1 MGNLRVKVNVD
12 YGDVEKLKSALKGIQ
27 ADVDIKSASSKLK
40 ALSSQIKGIKDN
52 KSIKMSFS
60 TSDALSK
67 LSRVKSEL
75 QSIEKLA
82 GGLKLNFD
90 SKAVKDMASN
100 ISKQLSEGTENAVK
114 RKNQSARRVKSADTI
129 LNGNDDRTEAQL
141 ISDTKRMIKQ
151 RNKAMRALQESEYG
165 TESWGIHSKEV
176 TRLQKELENNQ
187 TRYGK
192 LTGGKLLS
200 DNKGIAET
208 TMTEDYVARVKALTR
223 QEKERGQALKDIVKN
238 EKEYTGLL
246 ERADKHGVNSVQGQ
260 EYLSKASAIRDRVD
274 GLKKEVNY
282 QEELN
287 KGSKR
292 YQEAQEQITAHREQ
306 AYNRYRDAQLKE
318 EERVEKARANATY
331 KALDKGYAQQYKK
344 QAEVSRLEAKSQAGL
359 TNGNEEDKLWQAKQE
374 LDVITKKNKE
384 IEKTGR
390 LSNADAK
397 KLANS
402 NSIRKAESDAA
413 ETLARNNLKLARS
426 SELYDKMSA
435 SMDKVHKM
443 SGRLS
448 TAGNDE
454 ARVINDIIRKE
465 EARQG
470 LIQNQI
476 RNSGLVNRA
485 KERDLM
491 VQRQLNKEALEESEL
506 LRKAQSS
513 DKLKER
519 MSAYTLSDL
528 INPRAL
534 YQDGK
539 RALQYLFDNEKKV
552 DDQLVNI
559 AKVVDA
565 PKKELRAFAD
575 TIYSEASKVG
585 RSADEFGTSVERWA
599 SSGKTLKEAIRLGKL
614 STIGSFVGNVDEA
627 AMVDYMSVP
636 LQAFKKQGVEATD
649 ILNAMNEV
657 ANNNAIE
664 MNDLGEAYKLA
675 AGTASQ
681 AGTTFD
687 QLTGLISGAQ
697 EVTRQG
703 GSVIGNSLKAFDVN
717 LGKIAART
725 TKMDQ
730 KKFSFFKNIGIDVVD
745 GNNNIRSTFS
755 ILEDLNKVW
764 KDLDSEQKAT
774 AGFYIAGKHHQNI
787 LAGLMDGWNYV
798 HKAQQEAAGQLGQG
812 EIGSAFQEFDKQ
824 KDSMQFGLVELK
836 NAFSELMHS
845 ITGGKQGFNDGMK
858 ALTGGLK
865 TLTELAKNPA
875 IRELGGFLLKF
886 GGVLAGLSVAKMAG
900 SVGQQWGYALMNS
913 TKESLLNPFK
923 WIGKRGDSGLSDYV
937 PTDMLM
943 EQMAQAQGQQITEQV
958 KRDLKGKKLT
968 TGKRA
973 RWYRQPQSPV
983 SEPSEQEVT
992 QYVGTAG
999 NPEPVQPPK
1008 GGWRG
1013 ALTKLSKGMTTVF
1026 NTIGA
1031 IGLASTIVDAG
1042 LQAFTGKGLYQR
1054 VGETME
1060 QIDRSM
1066 NKSKYIALDYVK
1078 ASEKVKDSFNSYQEA
1093 KNLSKTVD
1101 GLVDSYKDLRRS
1113 KEEAYKK
1120 SGNIGDLELTAD
1132 EFSNLAQRHN
1142 EMVDSLNAPV
1152 NLKLTVNDKDIIA
1165 AKQKATQEFT
1175 HANDLQKAFETLNT
1189 VREAQANHNYGSEL
1203 AEYDKYVRD
1212 YQKKVKAQQTFMDNL
1227 KKTYGD
1233 DWKVIADEW
1242 RSDPTTPLSTLDR
1255 DVENAKAELDG
1266 FVNSKF
1272 LDDKQ
1277 VDEFLR
1283 KTAENKKIMT
1293 TTLSNIIQGDDGA
1306 QNLQNVLKS
1315 PQATLYDFM
1324 GAIQTVNQELKTTD
1338 GIDQARESL
1347 SGMLTSFKETGDK
1360 VAASKAWSEIV
1371 QKSEK
1376 IGEIS
1381 GEWLKENGFSNFGAL
1396 LDSGDKD
1403 KIDSFF
1409 QAVSNGVDKAKKK
1422 SEELKRTIGDFAET
1436 FGLSGRE
1443 EAEQWLSDFNNNRA
1457 QFVKN
1462 AFDKDVGAATSFF
1475 SINPN
1480 LLRFSYKSALE
1491 SDMSIGD
1498 FYKSIQEQVDS
1509 LGSDENSIAIR
1520 YQLKN
1525 KNGDVDFNKVLE
1537 NIKSLQE
1544 NSTIVQELELR
1555 SANGGIDVAKFYSFL
1570 DENKKA
1576 LVELGITSMGGQINP
1591 QDFIDKLS
1599 KGEISITTK
1608 TDENG
1613 QKLVEMVNKDGKTV
1627 TFKVNAEG
1635 NLEDLNPLVPKEGE
1649 ETTVTKKVNIDVEPT
1664 IQSGLGANGNFGTQ
1678 EYWNE
1683 LFTRDVEIPQ
1693 AIDVKPY
1700 IKEDGSVDVN
1710 AVGKQIQSFL
1720 ESGSDEA
1727 VEIEKAIR
1735 VVAGLGENDV
1745 IGMDAITL
1753 FVEQLMRQ
1761 DIDGIPS
1768 EVQKDI
1774 LLLLLGQVKDEDTKA
1789 KIQQHIEN
1797 LKNIKPAP
1805 AEIQQQIN
1813 IKPEVVGD
1821 ALNTIG
1827 NVVSGIAGA
1836 AGFNIKGTVE
1846 MDTTAVDQ
1854 VATTAAEPVT
1864 KPVNADTTV
1873 ATGVVMALQVLAS
1886 LPATKTISGD
1896 GSAAL
1901 AEANRVKSIIDGM
1914 SATIKIGTSGGG
1926 GGGRGGSSASVGIAR
1941 GPIGTVGQAFS
1952 ARIGGGTVGKNQSKA
1967 SKAATV
1973 NEDVWRYWGKELYTG
1988 SPLDTSMDELTKALK
2003 LAKEDY
2009 KKMQELYAKQ
2019 IPIMKD
2025 QIQYQKDLKAL
2036 HQQELTDTIEKLKR
2050 YGFTASGNRITNLE
2064 RAKSLSGDSATEAEK
2079 LLNTWKKNYET
2090 LVSIDRKLTGLNT
2103 DIAQANEDMKQA
2115 SIKDELKEIKKTLKR
2130 TEALVTSVDNTMD
2143 LLNKKEGFA
2152 GNKDY
2157 GLKAIFGEEI
2167 INTASTGIN
2176 RLIDDF
2182 NKLSTATIK
2191 HEENADEVEKVLEK
2205 LKSQILENADA
2216 ILKYRESINQVR
2228 IDRLT
2233 NDYERFNNALSDGLD
2248 RLKGTVDYLK
2258 EGLLSGTK
2266 LGDLATSQ
2274 FGELSYFSRDR
2285 LETDQQERL
2294 RLQAELDQAL
2304 AAFSKKNIDR
2314 EKLETEAV
2322 LSIQKYKYENLMKM
2336 ASDFSSGKAITAP
2349 DGDFLKAIG
2358 LTGITDSKSITN
2370 WYADSWRKELSSV
2383 YDMFA
2388 NANKNLVSQYESQI
2402 NKARDGVT
2410 KQVITNNMILA
2421 QLNLQEAA
2429 YRKLVETNAKMIELA
2444 REELKNTTLTTEQ
2457 RESLT
2462 DQVKEYE
2469 KAMIDAQK
2477 SIRDTVKS
2485 RFDFEFELIDKSLNR
2500 AKEYREVF
2508 EKYLEIASLL
2518 GLGTGAKQSFVDA
2531 VFAGKTN
2538 EYRTAKKHLD
2548 ELIAKQALYQEGSY
2562 EWNLLEEKIKS
2573 AKSTFADLAVSVL
2586 NANRNV
2592 LENTLNTI
2600 KDGIEKDILGGST
2613 LEKWKTYRD
2622 NWVTGIQKELELEAL
2637 RKRIVDTEDKALQ
2650 RRLEVLDA
2658 QRDVSKHD
2666 LEYLE
2671 KQLKVAELQKKLN
2684 NIEKERKVQTLI
2696 RNDDGTYDWGY
2707 VADQTEYDKTKKELN
2722 EANKDLEKY
2731 RQEQRQKYAES
2742 LGTIIEKAN
2751 KGEYKTEDE
2760 LRSDLDLLRT
2770 AYSTIL
2776 GDIPEI
2782 KGGSY
2787 GDIIDAYK
2795 RYLASNGIVANSFF
2809 GGTSGASDPL
2819 NGLGERFELSFKNV
2833 MTDLT
2838 RIIATE
2844 LKKTLLNEA
2853 VNNSPIHIDRI
2864 ELPNVTDGNTF
2875 AEQLRGLNLLA
2886 KQAVNDK
2893 NN

>member
-52 KSIKMSFS
+52 KSIKMSFA
-60 TSDALSK
+60 TSEALSK
-67 LSRVKSEL
+67 LARVKSEL

-100 ISKQLSEGTENAVK
+100 ISKQLSEGAESAVK
-114 RKNQSARRVKSADTI
+114 RQNQSARRVKSADTV
-129 LNGNDDRTEAQL
+129 LNGKDDRTEAQL

-151 RNKAMRALQESEYG
+151 RNKAMRALQESDYG

-208 TMTEDYVARVKALTR
+208 TMTEDYVAKVKALTR

-246 ERADKHGVNSVQGQ
+246 EKADKHGVNSVQGQ
-260 EYLSKASAIRDRVD
+260 EYLSKASAIRERVD

-292 YQEAQEQITAHREQ
+292 YMEAQEKIATHREQ
-306 AYNRYRDAQLKE
+306 AYDRYRNAQLKE
-318 EERVEKARANATY
+318 DERVEKARATAAY

-344 QAEVSRLEAKSQAGL
+344 QAEVSKLEVKSQAGL
-359 TNGNEEDKLWQAKQE
+359 TSGREEDKLWQAKQE
-374 LDVITKKNKE
+374 LDVITKKNRE
-384 IEKTGR
+384 IEKTSK

-402 NSIRKAESDAA
+402 NSIRKAESDAT

-886 GGVLAGLSVAKMAG
+886 GGVLAGLSVAKMAAG
-900 SVGQQWGYALMNS
+900 VGQQWGYALMNS
-913 TKESLLNPFK
+913 TKDSLLNPFK
-923 WIGKRGDSGLSDYV
+923 WFGGKGSGSPLGDYV
-937 PTDMLM
+937 PTN
-943 EQMAQAQGQQITEQV
+943 EIAQTAVAMANHQV
-958 KRDLKGKKLT
+958 QEEVVKESRKKKRGKKGKGGFT
-968 TGKRA
+968 
-973 RWYRQPQSPV
+973 PQAPEPV
-983 SEPSEQEVT
+983 SEQEST
-992 QYVGTAG
+992 QVVGLAQANEKIKSPT
-999 NPEPVQPPK
+999 

-1013 ALTKLSKGMTTVF
+1013 ALTKLSKGISTVF

-1031 IGLASTIVDAG
+1031 IGLASTIVDTG

-1054 VGETME
+1054 VGEVFSK
-1060 QIDRSM
+1060 IDRSM
-1066 NKSKYIALDYVK
+1066 HKSKYAALDYME
-1078 ASEKVKDSFNSYQEA
+1078 ATEKVSKSFGEFQEA
-1093 KNLSKTVD
+1093 KNMHKAIE
-1101 GLVDSYKDLRRS
+1101 GLNKSYKDLRRS
-1113 KEEAYKK
+1113 KEAAYKQ
-1120 SGNIGDLELTAD
+1120 SGNVSDLQLTAD
-1132 EFSNLAQRHN
+1132 EFQNVAQRHN
-1142 EMVDSLNAPV
+1142 EMVDALNAPTKYKMITNDDAV
-1152 NLKLTVNDKDIIA
+1152 NERKAAALEKYAQLYANQRARETLDQVRDKQKKNNYSDYMAEYNQKLQEYQGSLKAAQEAQELMEKNPALAKSQYGGLARNNNPEQMRENAEKLWKEYVDGMNDKNQLTPEQAEKYVQDA
-1165 AKQKATQEFT
+1165 LQNKQAMLSTM
-1175 HANDLQKAFETLNT
+1175 
-1189 VREAQANHNYGSEL
+1189 SEL
-1203 AEYDKYVRD
+1203 IETGDGPKELG
-1212 YQKKVKAQQTFMDNL
+1212 NL
-1227 KKTYGD
+1227 LGS
-1233 DWKVIADEW
+1233 A
-1242 RSDPTTPLSTLDR
+1242 
-1255 DVENAKAELDG
+1255 G
-1266 FVNSKF
+1266 
-1272 LDDKQ
+1272 
-1277 VDEFLR
+1277 
-1283 KTAENKKIMT
+1283 
-1293 TTLSNIIQGDDGA
+1293 
-1306 QNLQNVLKS
+1306 
-1315 PQATLYDFM
+1315 ATLYDFL
-1324 GAIQTVNQELKTTD
+1324 GSIHSVNEQLKQTD
-1338 GIDQARESL
+1338 GIDVAKDSL
-1347 SGMLTSFKETGDK
+1347 SGLFTSFKESGDK
-1360 VAASKAWSEIV
+1360 LAASKSWSEIV
-1371 QKSEK
+1371 QKYEK
-1376 IGEIS
+1376 VGEIGEQ
-1381 GEWLKENGFSNFGAL
+1381 WLSNNGFANFGAL
-1396 LDSGDKD
+1396 LDKGSQSQ
-1403 KIDSFF
+1403 IDQFY
-1409 QAVSNGVDKAKKK
+1409 AHLADGIEKAKQK
-1422 SEELKRTIGDFAET
+1422 SEELKRTIGDFAT
-1436 FGLSGRE
+1436 KFGLKNRE
-1443 EAEQWLSDFNNNRA
+1443 EAEQWLSNYQNNRA
-1457 QFVKN
+1457 QFLKD
-1462 AFDKDVGAATSFF
+1462 AFDKDAGAAFNFF
-1475 SINPN
+1475 GINPN
-1480 LLRFSYKSALE
+1480 
-1491 SDMSIGD
+1491 DMNFVAEKARVSGGTIGD
-1498 FYKSIQEQVDS
+1498 FYKNIQEQVDT
-1509 LGSDENSIAIR
+1509 LGSDENSIAVR

-1525 KNGDVDFNKVLE
+1525 KDGDVDFNKVTKELKALDGQE
-1537 NIKSLQE
+1537 VVSTLNIQNASGGLDIAKFYNFLDGNKE
-1544 NSTIVQELELR
+1544 ALVKVGVQ
-1555 SANGGIDVAKFYSFL
+1555 SANG
-1570 DENKKA
+1570 
-1576 LVELGITSMGGQINP
+1576 QISP
-1591 QDFIDKLS
+1591 QDFIDKIT

-1608 TDENG
+1608 TDDNG
-1613 QKLVEMVNKDGKTV
+1613 NKLIDMVNNKDGKTV

-1635 NLEDLNPLVPKEGE
+1635 NLEDLNPLIPKENQ
-1649 ETTVTKKVNIDVEPT
+1649 ETTVTQKVNIDVEPT
-1664 IQSGLGANGNFGTQ
+1664 IQNGLGANGNFGTQ

-1864 KPVNADTTV
+1864 KPVNADATV
-1873 ATGVVMALQVLAS
+1873 ATGVVMGLQMLAS
-1886 LPATKTISGD
+1886 LPATKTINGD
-1896 GSAAL
+1896 ASAAIAAARAAK
-1901 AEANRVKSIIDGM
+1901 AEIERM
-1914 SATIKIGTSGGG
+1914 SATITITTRRVGGG
-1926 GGGRGGSSASVGIAR
+1926 GSGGGSSASVGIGR

-1988 SPLDTSMDELTKALK
+1988 SPLETSMDELTKALK

-2009 KKMQELYAKQ
+2009 KKMQEIYVKQ

-2036 HQQELTDTIEKLKR
+2036 HQQELTDTIAKLKG
-2050 YGFTASGNRITNLE
+2050 YGFTSSGNRITNLE

-2167 INTASTGIN
+2167 INTASAGIN

-2258 EGLLSGTK
+2258 DGLLSGTK

-2274 FGELSYFSRDR
+2274 FGELSYFGRDK

-2358 LTGITDSKSITN
+2358 LTGITDSKSINN

-2444 REELKNTTLTTEQ
+2444 KEELKNTTLTTEQ

-2477 SIRDTVKS
+2477 SIKDTVKS

-2508 EKYLEIASLL
+2508 EKYLEIAGLL

-2742 LGTIIEKAN
+2742 LGTILEKAN

-2893 NN
+2893 DN

>member
-40 ALSSQIKGIKDN
+40 ALSSQIKDIKDN
-52 KSIKMSFS
+52 KSIKMSFA
-60 TSDALSK
+60 TSEALSK
-67 LSRVKSEL
+67 LARVKSEL

-90 SKAVKDMASN
+90 GKAVKDMASN
-100 ISKQLSEGTENAVK
+100 ISKQLSEGTENAIKRQAKSTRKVK
-114 RKNQSARRVKSADTI
+114 AADTV
-129 LNGNDDRTEAQL
+129 LNGTDTRTEAQL
-141 ISDTKRMIKQ
+141 ISDTRAAIQ
-151 RNKAMRALQESEYG
+151 ARGKAYKKLMDSEYG
-165 TESWGIHSKEV
+165 SELWATHSKEV
-176 TRLQKELENNQ
+176 TRQQKRIQDNQ
-187 TRYGK
+187 ASYGK
-192 LTGGKLLS
+192 LTNGKLLS
-200 DNKGIAET
+200 DTRGISEAA
-208 TMTEDYVARVKALTR
+208 MTDDYVRNVQELTR
-223 QEKERGQALKDIVKN
+223 IQKQRGQALKSIVQD

-246 ERADKHGVNSVQGQ
+246 EKVDKHGINSPQGQ
-260 EYLSKASAIRDRVD
+260 EYLGKANAIRERVD
-274 GLKKEVNY
+274 GLKKEINY

-292 YQEAQEQITAHREQ
+292 YQEAQEQIISHREK
-306 AYNRYRDAQLKE
+306 AYDRYRDAQLKE

-384 IEKTGR
+384 IEKTGK

-397 KLANS
+397 RLANS
-402 NSIRKAESDAA
+402 NSIRRAEVEAA
-413 ETLARNNLKLARS
+413 ETLAKNNLKLSRS

-470 LIQNQI
+470 MIQTQI

-485 KERDLM
+485 KEKDLM

-513 DKLKER
+513 DRLKER

-599 SSGKTLKEAIRLGKL
+599 SSGKTLKDAIRLGKL

-636 LQAFKKQGVEATD
+636 LQAFKKNGIEATD

-657 ANNNAIE
+657 ANNNAVE

-725 TKMDQ
+725 TKMDT
-730 KKFSFFKNIGIDVVD
+730 KKFNFFKDIGVDVVD
-745 GNNNIRSTFS
+745 GNNKIRSTFD
-755 ILEDLNKVW
+755 ILQDLNKIW
-764 KDLDSEQKAT
+764 GDLNSEQKAQ

-798 HKAQQEAAGQLGQG
+798 HKAQQEAAGQIGQG

-836 NAFSELMHS
+836 NAFSELMHAIS
-845 ITGGKQGFNDGMK
+845 GGKQGFNDGMK
-858 ALTGGLK
+858 ALTSGLK

-886 GGVLAGLSVAKMAG
+886 GGILAGLSVAKAAAG
-900 SVGQQWGYALMNS
+900 VGQQWGYALMNS
-913 TKESLLNPFK
+913 TKDSLLNPFK
-923 WIGKRGDSGLSDYV
+923 WIGKRGGSGLNDYV

-943 EQMAQAQGQQITEQV
+943 AEMAQAQGQQITEQV
-958 KRDLKGKKLT
+958 KRDIKGKKLT
-968 TGKRA
+968 TGKKA
-973 RWYRQPQSPV
+973 RWYKPQQPV
-983 SEPSEQEVT
+983 SEPSEHEVT
-992 QYVGTAG
+992 QYVGTVG
-999 NPEPVQPPK
+999 DPEAVKPPK

-1013 ALTKLSKGMTTVF
+1013 ALTKLSKGISTVF

-1031 IGLASTIVDAG
+1031 IGLASTIVDTG
-1042 LQAFTGKGLYQR
+1042 LKAFTGKGLYER
-1054 VGETME
+1054 VGEVFTN
-1060 QIDRSM
+1060 IDRSM
-1066 NKSKYIALDYVK
+1066 NKSKYAALDYIE
-1078 ASEKVKDSFNSYQEA
+1078 ASEKVKKSFNDFQEA
-1093 KNLSKTVD
+1093 KNMGKTVD
-1101 GLVDSYKDLRRS
+1101 GLVDSYKDLKRS

-1120 SGNIGDLELTAD
+1120 SGNISDLQLSAD
-1132 EFSNLAQRHN
+1132 EFQNLAQRHN
-1142 EMVDSLNAPV
+1142 EMVDSFNAPT
-1152 NLKLTVNDKDIIA
+1152 NYKLTVNDDALIKRKMEQLQEYKEA
-1165 AKQKATQEFT
+1165 YVAQKAVETLDSVRAAQKKNDYSTFLQDYDKQLNSYNSRIKK
-1175 HANDLQKAFETLNT
+1175 ANEVLEEMDKKYGEGYNYGDLSTEDFGKVQKALFDKEDAPEQWKQFREKNVLDDST
-1189 VREAQANHNYGSEL
+1189 VEAYIREAIN
-1203 AEYDKYVRD
+1203 
-1212 YQKKVKAQQTFMDNL
+1212 
-1227 KKTYGD
+1227 
-1233 DWKVIADEW
+1233 
-1242 RSDPTTPLSTLDR
+1242 
-1255 DVENAKAELDG
+1255 
-1266 FVNSKF
+1266 
-1272 LDDKQ
+1272 
-1277 VDEFLR
+1277 
-1283 KTAENKKIMT
+1283 NKKAMIEGLT
-1293 TTLSNIIQGDDGA
+1293 NLTSGKDGA
-1306 QNLQNVLKS
+1306 RNLSSFLESNS
-1315 PQATLYDFM
+1315 ASMYDFL
-1324 GAIQTVNQELKTTD
+1324 GAIHTVNEQMKVTD
-1338 GIDQARESL
+1338 GIDQARDSL
-1347 SGMLTSFKETGDK
+1347 SGLLTSFQESGDK
-1360 VAASKAWSEIV
+1360 VAASKSWSEII

-1376 IGEIS
+1376 IGEIGS
-1381 GEWLKENGFSNFGAL
+1381 EWLKENGFSNFGAL

-1403 KIDSFF
+1403 KMNQFF
-1409 QAVSNGVDKAKKK
+1409 QAVSDGVDKAKKK
-1422 SEELKRTIGDFAET
+1422 SEELKQAIGDVAKR
-1436 FGLSGRE
+1436 FGLDSRE
-1443 EAEQWLSDFNNNRA
+1443 EAEQWLSNYQNNRA
-1457 QFVKN
+1457 QFLKD
-1462 AFDKDVGAATSFF
+1462 AFDKDTGAAFNF
-1475 SINPN
+1475 LGLNPN
-1480 LLRFSYKSALE
+1480 DYVYVKQKAEATGSTV
-1491 SDMSIGD
+1491 GD

-1509 LGSDENSIAIR
+1509 LGSDENSIAVR

-1525 KNGDVDFNKVLE
+1525 KDGDVDFNKVTKELKALDGQE
-1537 NIKSLQE
+1537 IVSTLNLQ
-1544 NSTIVQELELR
+1544 S
-1555 SANGGIDVAKFYSFL
+1555 SNGGIDISKFYSFL
-1570 DENKKA
+1570 DGSKEA
-1576 LVELGITSMGGQINP
+1576 LVKLGVDTKGGQVNP
-1591 QDFIDKLS
+1591 QDFLDKIS

-1608 TDENG
+1608 TDDNG

-1635 NLEDLNPLVPKEGE
+1635 NLEDLNPLIPKENE

-1774 LLLLLGQVKDEDTKA
+1774 LLLLLGQVQDEDTKA

-1864 KPVNADTTV
+1864 KPVNADATV
-1873 ATGVVMALQVLAS
+1873 ATGVVMGLQMLAS
-1886 LPATKTISGD
+1886 LPATKTID
-1896 GSAAL
+1896 GNAHPAVAA
-1901 AEANRVKSIIDGM
+1901 ARAAVATIEGM
-1914 SATIKIGTSGGG
+1914 SATITINARRVGGG
-1926 GGGRGGSSASVGIAR
+1926 GSGGSSASVGIAR

-2036 HQQELTDTIEKLKR
+2036 HQQELTDTIEKLKG

-2167 INTASTGIN
+2167 INTASAGIN

-2274 FGELSYFSRDR
+2274 FGELSYFGRDK

-2462 DQVKEYE
+2462 DKVKEYE

-2477 SIRDTVKS
+2477 SIKDTVKS

-2500 AKEYREVF
+2500 AKEYREAF
-2508 EKYLEIASLL
+2508 EKYLEIAGLL

-2742 LGTIIEKAN
+2742 LGTILEKAN

-2893 NN
+2893 DN

>member
-27 ADVDIKSASSKLK
+27 ADVETRTALTKLNI
-40 ALSSQIKGIKDN
+40 LSSQLNRLSKADKIKVN
-52 KSIKMSFS
+52 FS
-60 TSDALSK
+60 TSGALEQLNK
-67 LSRVKSEL
+67 IKSNLKE
-75 QSIEKLA
+75 IKEMA
-82 GGLKLNFD
+82 GDLKLNFN
-90 SKAVKDMASN
+90 SKAVKDMAKN
-100 ISKQLSEGTENAVK
+100 ISKQLSEGAEDSISRQAKSTRKVK
-114 RKNQSARRVKSADTI
+114 AADTV
-129 LNGNDDRTEAQL
+129 LNGADTRTEAQL
-141 ISDTKRMIKQ
+141 ISDTRAAIRARGKAYKQ
-151 RNKAMRALQESEYG
+151 LMDSEYG
-165 TESWGIHSKEV
+165 SDLWAAHSKEV
-176 TRLQKELENNQ
+176 TRQQKRIQDNQ
-187 TRYGK
+187 ASYGK
-192 LTGGKLLS
+192 LTNGKLLS
-200 DNKGIAET
+200 DTRGISEAS
-208 TMTEDYVARVKALTR
+208 MTDDYVRNVQELTR
-223 QEKERGQALKDIVKN
+223 IQKQRGQALKSIVKD

-246 ERADKHGVNSVQGQ
+246 EKVDKHGINSAQGQ
-260 EYLSKASAIRDRVD
+260 EYLGKANAVRERVD
-274 GLKKEVNY
+274 GLKKEINY

-292 YQEAQEQITAHREQ
+292 YMEAQEQIVAHREK
-306 AYNRYRDAQLKE
+306 AYDRYRDAQLRE
-318 EERVEKARANATY
+318 DERVEKARATAAY

-344 QAEVSRLEAKSQAGL
+344 QAEVNKLEVKSQAGL
-359 TNGNEEDKLWQAKQE
+359 TSGREEDKLWQAKQE
-374 LDVITKKNKE
+374 LDVISKKNRE
-384 IEKTGR
+384 IEKANK
-390 LSNADAK
+390 LSNADAR

-402 NSIRKAESDAA
+402 NSMRKAEADAA

-485 KERDLM
+485 KEKDLM

-513 DKLKER
+513 DRLKER

-636 LQAFKKQGVEATD
+636 LQAFKKNGIEATD

-745 GNNNIRSTFS
+745 GNNQIRSTFD
-755 ILEDLNKVW
+755 ILQDLNKVW
-764 KDLDSEQKAT
+764 KDLDSEQKAQ

-798 HKAQQEAAGQLGQG
+798 HKAQQEAAGQIGQG

-845 ITGGKQGFNDGMK
+845 ISGGKQGFNDGMK

-886 GGVLAGLSVAKMAG
+886 GGILAGLSVAKAAAG
-900 SVGQQWGYALMNS
+900 VGQQWGYALMNS
-913 TKESLLNPFK
+913 TKDSLLNPFK
-923 WIGKRGDSGLSDYV
+923 WIGKRGGSGLNDYV

-943 EQMAQAQGQQITEQV
+943 EEMAQAQGQQITEQV
-958 KRDLKGKKLT
+958 KQDIKGGKGKK
-968 TGKRA
+968 GKKGKGYRA
-973 RWYRQPQSPV
+973 PQQPV
-983 SEPSEQEVT
+983 SEPSEHEVT
-992 QYVGTAG
+992 QYVGTVG
-999 NPEPVQPPK
+999 DPEAVKPPK

-1013 ALTKLSKGMTTVF
+1013 ALTKLSKGISTVF

-1031 IGLASTIVDAG
+1031 IGLASTIVDTG
-1042 LQAFTGKGLYQR
+1042 LKAFTGKGLYER
-1054 VGETME
+1054 VGETFTN
-1060 QIDRSM
+1060 IDRSM
-1066 NKSKYIALDYVK
+1066 NKSKYAVLDYIE
-1078 ASEKVKDSFNSYQEA
+1078 ASEKVKKSFSDFQEA
-1093 KNLSKTVD
+1093 KNMGKTVD
-1101 GLVDSYKDLRRS
+1101 GLVDSYKDLKRS
-1113 KEEAYKK
+1113 KEEAYKR
-1120 SGNIGDLELTAD
+1120 SGNVGDLQLTAD
-1132 EFSNLAQRHN
+1132 EFQNLAQRHN
-1142 EMVDSLNAPV
+1142 EMVDSFNAPT
-1152 NLKLTVNDKDIIA
+1152 NYKLTVNDDAVIKRKMEQLQDYKEA
-1165 AKQKATQEFT
+1165 YTAQKAV
-1175 HANDLQKAFETLNT
+1175 ETLDS
-1189 VREAQANHNYGSEL
+1189 VRAAQKKNDYSSFL
-1203 AEYDKYVRD
+1203 QEYDKQLNSYNSRIKNANAVYKELEDKYGEEYRMND
-1212 YQKKVKAQQTFMDNL
+1212 LSTEEFGRL
-1227 KKTYGD
+1227 KKAEFDLEDAPKKWEEYL
-1233 DWKVIADEW
+1233 KKNVV
-1242 RSDPTTPLSTLDR
+1242 SDA
-1255 DVENAKAELDG
+1255 DVETYIREAANNKRAMIAGLTEITSGKEGAKNLTSFLES
-1266 FVNSKF
+1266 NS
-1272 LDDKQ
+1272 
-1277 VDEFLR
+1277 
-1283 KTAENKKIMT
+1283 ASM
-1293 TTLSNIIQGDDGA
+1293 
-1306 QNLQNVLKS
+1306 
-1315 PQATLYDFM
+1315 YDFL
-1324 GAIQTVNQELKTTD
+1324 GAIHTVNEQMKVTD
-1338 GIDQARESL
+1338 GIDQARDSL
-1347 SGMLTSFKETGDK
+1347 SGLLTSFQESGDK
-1360 VAASKAWSEIV
+1360 VAASKSWSEII

-1376 IGEIS
+1376 IGEIGS
-1381 GEWLKENGFSNFGAL
+1381 EWLKENGFSNFGAL

-1403 KIDSFF
+1403 KMNQFF
-1409 QAVSNGVDKAKKK
+1409 QAVSDGVDKAKKK
-1422 SEELKRTIGDFAET
+1422 SEELKQAIGDVAKR
-1436 FGLSGRE
+1436 FGLNDRE
-1443 EAEQWLSDFNNNRA
+1443 EAEQWLSNYQNNRA
-1457 QFVKN
+1457 QFLKD
-1462 AFDKDVGAATSFF
+1462 AFDKDTGAAFNF
-1475 SINPN
+1475 LGLNPN
-1480 LLRFSYKSALE
+1480 DYVYVKQKAEATGSTV
-1491 SDMSIGD
+1491 GD

-1509 LGSDENSIAIR
+1509 LGSDENSIAVR

-1525 KNGDVDFNKVLE
+1525 KDGDVDFNKVTKELKALDGQE
-1537 NIKSLQE
+1537 IVSTLNLQ
-1544 NSTIVQELELR
+1544 S
-1555 SANGGIDVAKFYSFL
+1555 SNGGIDISKFYSFL
-1570 DENKKA
+1570 DGSKEA
-1576 LVELGITSMGGQINP
+1576 LVKLGVDTKGGQVNP
-1591 QDFIDKLS
+1591 QDFIDKIS

-1608 TDENG
+1608 TDDNG

-1635 NLEDLNPLVPKEGE
+1635 NLEDLNPLIPKENE

-1864 KPVNADTTV
+1864 KPVNADATV
-1873 ATGVVMALQVLAS
+1873 ATGVVMALQVLAA
-1886 LPATKTISGD
+1886 LPATKTINGD
-1896 GSAAL
+1896 ASAAL
-1901 AEANRVKSIIDGM
+1901 AEAHRVKAIIDGM

-1926 GGGRGGSSASVGIAR
+1926 GSRGGSSASVGIAR

-1967 SKAATV
+1967 AKAATV

-1988 SPLDTSMDELTKALK
+1988 SPLETSMDELTKALK

-2009 KKMQELYAKQ
+2009 KKMQEIYAKQ

-2036 HQQELTDTIEKLKR
+2036 HQQELTDTIAKLKG
-2050 YGFTASGNRITNLE
+2050 YGFTSSGNRITNLE

-2167 INTASTGIN
+2167 INTASAGIN

-2182 NKLSTATIK
+2182 NTLSTATIK

-2266 LGDLATSQ
+2266 LGDLATAQ
-2274 FGELSYFSRDR
+2274 FGELSYFGRDQ

-2444 REELKNTTLTTEQ
+2444 KEELKNTTLTTEQ

-2508 EKYLEIASLL
+2508 EKYLEIAGLL

-2893 NN
+2893 DN

>member
-1 MGNLRVKVNVD
+1 MGNLRVKVNVE

-52 KSIKMSFS
+52 KSIKMSFA
-60 TSDALSK
+60 TSEALSK
-67 LSRVKSEL
+67 LARVKSEL

-90 SKAVKDMASN
+90 GKAVKDMASN
-100 ISKQLSEGTENAVK
+100 ISKQLSEGTENAIKRQAKSTRKVK
-114 RKNQSARRVKSADTI
+114 AADTV
-129 LNGNDDRTEAQL
+129 LNSTDTRTEAQL
-141 ISDTKRMIKQ
+141 ISDTRAAIQ
-151 RNKAMRALQESEYG
+151 ARGKAYKKLMDSEYG
-165 TESWGIHSKEV
+165 SELWATHSKEV
-176 TRLQKELENNQ
+176 TRQQKRIQDNQ
-187 TRYGK
+187 ASYGK
-192 LTGGKLLS
+192 LTNGKLLS
-200 DNKGIAET
+200 DTRGISEAA
-208 TMTEDYVARVKALTR
+208 MTDDYVRNVQELTR
-223 QEKERGQALKDIVKN
+223 IQKQRGQALKSIVQD

-246 ERADKHGVNSVQGQ
+246 EKVDKHGINSPQGQ
-260 EYLSKASAIRDRVD
+260 EYLGKANAIRERVD
-274 GLKKEVNY
+274 GLKKEINY

-292 YQEAQEQITAHREQ
+292 YQEAQEQIISHREK
-306 AYNRYRDAQLKE
+306 AYDRYRDAQLKE

-384 IEKTGR
+384 IEKTGK

-397 KLANS
+397 RLANS
-402 NSIRKAESDAA
+402 NSIRRAEVEAA
-413 ETLARNNLKLARS
+413 ETLAKNNLKLSRS

-485 KERDLM
+485 KEKDLM

-513 DKLKER
+513 DRLKER

-575 TIYSEASKVG
+575 SIYSEASKVG

-599 SSGKTLKEAIRLGKL
+599 SSGKTLKDAIRLGKL

-636 LQAFKKQGVEATD
+636 LQAFKKNGIEATD

-657 ANNNAIE
+657 ANNNAVE

-725 TKMDQ
+725 TKMDT
-730 KKFSFFKNIGIDVVD
+730 KKFNFFKDIGIDVVD
-745 GNNNIRSTFS
+745 GNNKIRSTFD
-755 ILEDLNKVW
+755 ILQDLNKIW
-764 KDLDSEQKAT
+764 GDLNSEQKAQ

-798 HKAQQEAAGQLGQG
+798 HKAQQEAAGQIGQG

-836 NAFSELMHS
+836 NAFSELMHAIS
-845 ITGGKQGFNDGMK
+845 GGKQGFNDGMK

-886 GGVLAGLSVAKMAG
+886 GGILAGLSVAKAAAG
-900 SVGQQWGYALMNS
+900 VGQQWGYALMNS
-913 TKESLLNPFK
+913 TKDSLLNPFK

-943 EQMAQAQGQQITEQV
+943 AEMAQAQGQQITEQV
-958 KRDLKGKKLT
+958 KRDIKGKKLT
-968 TGKRA
+968 TGKKA
-973 RWYRQPQSPV
+973 RWYKPQQPV
-983 SEPSEQEVT
+983 SEPSEHEVT
-992 QYVGTAG
+992 QYVGTVG
-999 NPEPVQPPK
+999 DPEAVKPPK

-1013 ALTKLSKGMTTVF
+1013 ALTKLSKGVSTVF

-1113 KEEAYKK
+1113 KEEAYKRT
-1120 SGNIGDLELTAD
+1120 GNISDLELTAD
-1132 EFSNLAQRHN
+1132 EFQNLAQRHN

-1189 VREAQANHNYGSEL
+1189 VREAQANYNYSGER
-1203 AEYDKYVRD
+1203 AEYDSYVRD

-1306 QNLQNVLKS
+1306 QNLQNALKS

-1555 SANGGIDVAKFYSFL
+1555 SANGGIDVAKFYNFL

-1635 NLEDLNPLVPKEGE
+1635 NLEDLNPLIPKEGE

-1720 ESGSDEA
+1720 EGGSDEA

-1797 LKNIKPAP
+1797 LKNIKTAP

-1864 KPVNADTTV
+1864 KPVNADATV
-1873 ATGVVMALQVLAS
+1873 ATAVVTGLQILAS
-1886 LPATKTISGD
+1886 LPATKTINGD
-1896 GSAAL
+1896 ASAAL
-1901 AEANRVKSIIDGM
+1901 AEAYRVKSIIDGM
-1914 SATIKIGTSGGG
+1914 SATIKISTSGGG

-1952 ARIGGGTVGKNQSKA
+1952 ARIGGGTVGKSQSKA
-1967 SKAATV
+1967 AKAATV

-1988 SPLDTSMDELTKALK
+1988 SPLETSMDELTKALK

-2036 HQQELTDTIEKLKR
+2036 HQQELTDTIEKLKG

-2167 INTASTGIN
+2167 INTASAGIN

-2182 NKLSTATIK
+2182 NKLSTVTIK

-2216 ILKYRESINQVR
+2216 IIKYRESINQVR

-2274 FGELSYFSRDR
+2274 FGELSYFGRDQ

-2444 REELKNTTLTTEQ
+2444 KEELKNTTLTTEQ

-2508 EKYLEIASLL
+2508 EKYLEIAGLL

-2742 LGTIIEKAN
+2742 LGTILEKAN

-2893 NN
+2893 DN